1 MYQHHGIDCGDQS
14 VIHYSKAG
22 DEAAILRTSIAT
34 AYRSTLQAQQQAQ
47 ADADT
52 WRRVART
59 GPGAASRRPGQG
71 RPTAEG
77 DGPTPNRFPKS
88 ASICSLPD

>member
-1 MYQHHGIDCGDQS
+1 MYQHHRIDCGDQS

-22 DEAAILRTSIAT
+22 DEATILRTSIAA

-52 WRRVART
+52 WRRVAQATRKDLAR
-59 GPGAASRRPGQG
+59 AALQRKVTTQH
-71 RPTAEG
+71 
-77 DGPTPNRFPKS
+77 
-88 ASICSLPD
+88 